1 MNVPAAKPVHT
12 ISVRDLVEFV
22 LRQGDLGGAREFVG
36 SDRALAGIR
45 GHQKIQ
51 RSRPTGYLT
60 ELPVEHRL
68 ETAEFTLQIRGRID
82 GLLITSQQVLVEE
95 IKTVQGTWD
104 HQPDPLHWA
113 QAKFYA
119 FLHAQEHA
127 LPELII
133 QLVYLELQTGKVTEF
148 RQTFAFAELADF
160 FATTTTVYV
169 DWLRQSHHWRL
180 ARNHSIATLTF
191 PFPAYRPGQR
201 ELAVAA
207 YRVLANG
214 GRLFLAAPTG
224 IGKTISV
231 LFPAVK
237 ALGAG
242 KLERIFYLT
251 ARTVGRAIAE
261 LALAH
266 LRRGGLK
273 LRAVTLTAKDKV
285 CVREDHP
292 CDPLTCPLALGYY
305 DRIKPAIREALER
318 AEITRSVLETVG
330 LKHQV
335 CPFELSLDVS
345 VWADAVIC
353 DYNYVFDPRVYL
365 RRHFAEDGGAYG
377 FLVDEA
383 HNLVDRAREMFSAE
397 LDEREILDVKRALK
411 QAAPRCSQA
420 LAQLRAALRTLGS
433 TTEPHAE
440 PLAASDP
447 AGELNLFPAKTA
459 TIRNEASGVSTSP
472 EFPDRLLEPLQAAL
486 DAAESW
492 LVKNQPAGF
501 REALLALFFKLHSF
515 RRTAELYDEHFVT
528 LIENA
533 PDVRVRLFCLD
544 PSLLLRQALARGK
557 AAIFFS
563 ATLTP
568 MHYYRTL
575 LGGAPEDPVLQLAS
589 PFPPANLAVLI
600 QDRIPTHFKGRAESL
615 GDVVEAIGTLVQGRR
630 GNYLVYFPSYQ
641 YLNDTLQAF
650 QIRFPLIPV
659 LVQRPGMTEPERDAF
674 LAAFS
679 VEHGETLA
687 GFAVLGGIFGEG
699 IDLVGERLIGAVIVG
714 VGLPQLC
721 VERDLIRDYFQ
732 QHNAAGFDY
741 AYTFPG
747 MNRVLQA
754 IGRVIR
760 SDTDR
765 GVVLLID
772 ARFGEPRYRRLFPA
786 WWKFVR
792 VRHAAALG
800 DAIGGF
806 WNQTLPPNSISPP

>member
-1 MNVPAAKPVHT
+1 MSVPASKPVHR

-22 LRQGDLGGAREFVG
+22 LRAGDLGGARESVG

-60 ELPVEHRL
+60 ELPVEYHV
-68 ETAEFTLQIRGRID
+68 EADEFMLQIRGRID
-82 GLLITSQQVLVEE
+82 GLLITTEQVLLEE

-104 HQPDPLHWA
+104 HQADPLHWA
-113 QAKFYA
+113 QAKFYGFIQA
-119 FLHAQEHA
+119 HEHA
-127 LPELII
+127 LKELVL
-133 QLVYLELQTGKVTEF
+133 QLVYLERPAGTVTQF
-148 RQTFAFAELADF
+148 RQTISFAELSDF
-160 FATTTTVYV
+160 FGTTTAVYV
-169 DWLRQSHHWRL
+169 DWLRERHHWCL
-180 ARNHSIATLTF
+180 ARNASTGALAF

-237 ALGAG
+237 AMGEG
-242 KLERIFYLT
+242 KLERFFCLT

-261 LALAH
+261 KALAD
-266 LRRGGLK
+266 LRKAGLK
-273 LRAVTLTAKDKV
+273 LRAVTLTAKEKV
-285 CVREDHP
+285 CIRDGHL

-318 AEITRSVLETVG
+318 EEITRSVLETIG
-330 LKHQV
+330 QKHQV

-345 VWADAVIC
+345 VWADAIVC
-353 DYNYVFDPRVYL
+353 DYNYVFDPQVYL
-365 RRHFAEDGGAYG
+365 RRHFEENGGSYV

-397 LDEREILDVKRALK
+397 LDGREILDVKRAIK
-411 QAAPRCSQA
+411 QAAPRCTKA
-420 LAQLRAALRTLGS
+420 LTQLHTAMRKLGNAI
-433 TTEPHAE
+433 EPHEEAFE
-440 PLAASDP
+440 ASDT
-447 AGELNLFPAKTA
+447 AVELNLFPAKA
-459 TIRNEASGVSTSP
+459 APIRHEENGVSTNP
-472 EFPDRLLEPLQAAL
+472 EFPDSLIEPLETAL
-486 DAAESW
+486 DEAESW
-492 LVKNQPAGF
+492 LVKNHPAEF
-501 REALLALFFKLHSF
+501 REALLALCFQMHSF

-528 LIENA
+528 IIDNA
-533 PDVRVRLFCLD
+533 PEVKVRQFCLD
-544 PSLLLRQALARGK
+544 PSLLLRKAQARGK

-568 MHYYRTL
+568 MDYYRTL
-575 LGGAPEDPVLQLAS
+575 LGGEMEDPVLQLSS
-589 PFPPANLAVLI
+589 PFPSENLAVLI
-600 QDRIPTHFKGRAESL
+600 QDRIQTHFKGRVESL
-615 GDVVEAIGTLVQGRR
+615 GEVVEAIGTLVQGRR

-650 QIRFPLIPV
+650 QIRHQSVPV
-659 LVQRPGMTEPERDAF
+659 LAQRPGMTEPERDAF

-679 VEHGETLA
+679 VEHGETLV

-699 IDLVGERLIGAVIVG
+699 IDLVGERLIGAIIVG

-721 VERDLIRDYFQ
+721 VERNLIRDYFQ
-732 QHNAAGFDY
+732 KQNAAGFEY

-754 IGRVIR
+754 VGRVIR

-765 GVVLLID
+765 GIVLLID
-772 ARFGEPRYRRLFPA
+772 ARFNETRYRRLFPC
-786 WWKFVR
+786 WWKYLR
-792 VRHAAALG
+792 VRHTDGLRE
-800 DAIGGF
+800 AIGNF
-806 WNQTLPPNSISPP
+806 WKQMSG